1 MFLVKSRD
9 AYEEILDLNCSYGSG
24 EKASEK

>member
-1 MFLVKSRD
+1 MFLVKSR
-9 AYEEILDLNCSYGSG
+9 AVYEEILDLNCSYGSC